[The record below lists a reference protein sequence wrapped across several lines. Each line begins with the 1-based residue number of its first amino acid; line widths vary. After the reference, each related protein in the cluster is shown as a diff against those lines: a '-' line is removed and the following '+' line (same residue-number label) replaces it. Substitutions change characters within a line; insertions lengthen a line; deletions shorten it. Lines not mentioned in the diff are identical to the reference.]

1 MKNVILHF
9 KVNTSLFNLSIEDIV
24 IKNVYGRMVNTL
36 WRAIRED
43 IVP

>member
-1 MKNVILHF
+1 MKKVMLHF
-9 KVNTSLFNLSIEDIV
+9 KVNTSLFLSIEDIV

-43 IVP
+43 TIP